1 MWFIALFISVF
12 PFDVDLQESPD
23 FVKEYHELTT
33 KKEELNFIEKY
44 KENSNIDIKAYVVSL
59 KMKQAKYKF
68 FPWSKLSVFKREK
81 KALNQLIKT
90 NPNNVHLR
98 YIRLVIQETVPTIL
112 GFNKQIKEDKLFL
125 KSILKKK
132 DETDYL
138 DVYILKNTSL

>member
-1 MWFIALFISVF
+1 MWFIALFISVV
-12 PFDVDLQESPD
+12 PFDVDLQKSPN

-81 KALNQLIKT
+81 IALNQFKSCMEK
-90 NPNNVHLR
+90 N
-98 YIRLVIQETVPTIL
+98 
-112 GFNKQIKEDKLFL
+112 GLFL
-125 KSILKKK
+125 YNPDS
-132 DETDYL
+132 
-138 DVYILKNTSL
+138 V